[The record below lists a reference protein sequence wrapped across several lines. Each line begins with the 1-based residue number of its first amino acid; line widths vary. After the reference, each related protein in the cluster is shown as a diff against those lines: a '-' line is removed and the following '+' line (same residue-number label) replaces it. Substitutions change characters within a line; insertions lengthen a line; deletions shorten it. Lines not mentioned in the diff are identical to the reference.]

1 MCIRDRTSSDGNA
14 IDLTKS
20 QTSGSTATYDFPFA
34 ITFCPKPENIIVPA
48 ITEFL
53 IIDLLEPFLFVKSL
67 LKIDIKNDR
76 YFKKSLN
83 KLTNNTSF
91 VLVS

>member
-1 MCIRDRTSSDGNA
+1 LSEVSA

-20 QTSGSTATYDFPFA
+20 QTSGSTATYDLPLANTSF
-34 ITFCPKPENIIVPA
+34 PKPENIIVPA

-67 LKIDIKNDR
+67 LKIDMKN
-76 YFKKSLN
+76 N
-83 KLTNNTSF
+83 
-91 VLVS
+91 